1 MTDDFRSMTLAYK
14 TRDSEFSPDGRQ
26 IIYAANDLRAS
37 GIHLYDLTQHTNT
50 PILTPGERVD
60 APSISPDGKRIA
72 FVIYHPTSSH
82 IMTADIDGK
91 NFKELTSGEYYNWTP
106 SWSPDGK
113 QLLFETT
120 RNETPGTS
128 GGGGHRDIYVMDADG
143 QNQTNLTKN
152 SYGHHP
158 ALSPDGKHIAYMDHG
173 AIFTM
178 NRDGSAKKN
187 VSQGKVRDSEPAW
200 SPDGQWIAF
209 TRTPKDSNAMDI
221 WIMKSDGTQQRPL
234 TSNKD
239 GDCSYSP
246 SWSKE

>member
-1 MTDDFRSMTLAYK
+1 M
-14 TRDSEFSPDGRQ
+14 
-26 IIYAANDLRAS
+26 
-37 GIHLYDLTQHTNT
+37 
-50 PILTPGERVD
+50 
-60 APSISPDGKRIA
+60 SPDGKRIA
-72 FVIYHPTSSH
+72 FVLYYENSSQ
-82 IMTADIDGK
+82 IVTADIDGK
-91 NFKELTSGEYYNWTP
+91 NLKELTSGEYFNWTP

-113 QLLFETT
+113 QLIFETT
-120 RNETPGTS
+120 CNETPATS

-143 QNQTNLTKN
+143 SNQTNLTKN

-158 ALSPDGKHIAYMDHG
+158 ALSPDGKYIAYMNHG

-200 SPDGQWIAF
+200 SPDGEWIAF

-221 WIMKSDGTQQRPL
+221 WIMKSDGTQQRQL
-234 TSNKD
+234 TFNQED
-239 GDCSYSP
+239 GACSYSP